1 MCCEAYIKERRTEAL
16 EKKRREKVRERR
28 SASQII

>member
-16 EKKRREKVRERR
+16 EKGRREKVRER